1 MNKKHFKLFGILA
14 ILLSLSSLTGCK
26 LFQPKAKEFN
36 VSNELKIT
44 LTEDFVKSGTLDSTS
59 SWSTGVSLE
68 EKNNTALVQVFRWKQ
83 SEFNGFESPN
93 LTEFS
98 KIASS
103 KNINYD
109 IENELCYTNEYE
121 TSRIYVKSYFFKTD
135 FAYYEIDFRY
145 VSSGDSRIHDW
156 AKSINFTQDLIY
168 DIDQTMTNTKTIT
181 LDQQD
186 GATINI
192 GTSFIKVLDEA
203 KYQKLRLD
211 GTIYRNQL
219 SINIS
224 DKNDYDSL
232 QEYALDLGYTN
243 RNLTDKDYIALSG
256 SGYFVG
262 IGTANIY
269 VYCFESENHYYT
281 LEFTS
286 NELGISQT
294 FDSYADS
301 FQSN

>member
-1 MNKKHFKLFGILA
+1 
-14 ILLSLSSLTGCK
+14 
-26 LFQPKAKEFN
+26 
-36 VSNELKIT
+36 
-44 LTEDFVKSGTLDSTS
+44 
-59 SWSTGVSLE
+59 
-68 EKNNTALVQVFRWKQ
+68 
-83 SEFNGFESPN
+83 
-93 LTEFS
+93 
-98 KIASS
+98 
-103 KNINYD
+103 
-109 IENELCYTNEYE
+109 
-121 TSRIYVKSYFFKTD
+121 
-135 FAYYEIDFRY
+135 
-145 VSSGDSRIHDW
+145 
-156 AKSINFTQDLIY
+156 
-168 DIDQTMTNTKTIT
+168 MTNTKTIT
-181 LDQQD
+181 LAQQD
-186 GATINI
+186 DATINI

-203 KYQKLRLD
+203 KYQKLRFD
-211 GTIYRNQL
+211 GTIYRSQL

-262 IGTANIY
+262 IGSADIY

-286 NELGISQT
+286 NELGIWQT